1 MEGNGWRRDAT
12 MVKRLGQL
20 RGYKVYPL
28 SRTQS
33 TLETIRLSSGCSFG
47 NRPVTQPVQVL

>member
-1 MEGNGWRRDAT
+1 MEETSGGAMRLG
-12 MVKRLGQL
+12 VKRLGQL

-33 TLETIRLSSGCSFG
+33 TLETIR
-47 NRPVTQPVQVL
+47 

>member
-1 MEGNGWRRDAT
+1 MAEITRRRDAVW
-12 MVKRLGQL
+12 VKKLGQL

-33 TLETIRLSSGCSFG
+33 TLETIR
-47 NRPVTQPVQVL
+47 